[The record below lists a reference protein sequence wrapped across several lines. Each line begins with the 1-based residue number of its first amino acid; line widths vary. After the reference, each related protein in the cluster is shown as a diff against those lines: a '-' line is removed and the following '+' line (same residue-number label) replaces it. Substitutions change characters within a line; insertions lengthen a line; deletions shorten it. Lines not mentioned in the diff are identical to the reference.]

1 MKKTIKEFV
10 EAYKAKN
17 FMNTPQGEKNR
28 VEWIKKELDVKEYV
42 PFDEKQAIAQT
53 VLVSCSTISDGV
65 VAIDSIR
72 KYMLFTMAMLSMY
85 TNLESDE
92 DTSLSDSYDALCSC
106 QVGDGTMLDAII
118 KTFEIEYSRCN
129 DILNMMT
136 ADLLAENNI
145 EKQVG
150 KFLSN
155 LSEKVNKLGDG
166 LIDKLGDFNMDL
178 SQLDIDKLTSMI
190 DKIK

>member
-1 MKKTIKEFV
+1 MKITEFC
-10 EAYKAKN
+10 EAYKTKN
-17 FMNTPQGEKNR
+17 FMNTKQGIDER
-28 VEWIKKELDVKEYV
+28 IEWIKKELKTKEYI
-42 PFDEKQAIAQT
+42 PFDEKQAIART
-53 VLVSCSTISDGV
+53 VLASCSAISDGV
-65 VAIDSIR
+65 IIIDSIH
-72 KYMLFTMAMLSMY
+72 KYMLFTMAMLSTY
-85 TNLESDE
+85 TNLESSE
-92 DTSLSDSYDALCSC
+92 DMNLSDAYDALCSC
-106 QVGDGTMLDAII
+106 RVGDGTMLDAII

-155 LSEKVNKLGDG
+155 LSDKVNKFGDG

>member
-1 MKKTIKEFV
+1 MDIKTFV
-10 EAYKAKN
+10 ENYKAKT
-17 FMNTPQGEKNR
+17 FMSTPQGVQER
-28 VEWIKKELDVKEYV
+28 IEWIKKELNTKDYI
-42 PFDEKQAIAQT
+42 PFDEKQSIAQT
-53 VLVSCSTISDGV
+53 VLASCSIISDGV
-65 VAIDSIR
+65 IVVDSIR
-72 KYMLFTMAMLSMY
+72 KYMLFTMAMLSTY
-85 TNLESDE
+85 TNLESD
-92 DTSLSDSYDALCSC
+92 DSTSLSDTYDILCSC

-166 LIDKLGDFNMDL
+166 LIDKLEDFNMDL

>member
-1 MKKTIKEFV
+1 MKITEFC
-10 EAYKAKN
+10 EAYKTKN
-17 FMNTPQGEKNR
+17 FMNTKQGIDER
-28 VEWIKKELDVKEYV
+28 IEWIKKELKTKEYI
-42 PFDEKQAIAQT
+42 PFDEKQAIART
-53 VLVSCSTISDGV
+53 VLASCSAISDGV
-65 VAIDSIR
+65 IIIDSIH
-72 KYMLFTMAMLSMY
+72 KYMLFTMAMLSTY
-85 TNLESDE
+85 TNLESSE
-92 DTSLSDSYDALCSC
+92 DMNLSDAYDALCSC
-106 QVGDGTMLDAII
+106 RVGDGTMLDAII

-150 KFLSN
+150 KFLSR

-178 SQLDIDKLTSMI
+178 GQLDIDKLTSMI

>member
-1 MKKTIKEFV
+1 MKSIKEFV
-10 EAYKAKN
+10 ENYKAKN
-17 FMNTPQGEKNR
+17 FMNTPQGAQER
-28 VEWIKKELDVKEYV
+28 VEWIRKELDTKEYI

-53 VLVSCSTISDGV
+53 VLISCSSISDGV
-65 VAIDSIR
+65 IVIDSIR
-72 KYMLFTMAMLSMY
+72 KYMIFTMAMLSTY

-92 DTSLSDSYDALCSC
+92 DISLSDAYDALCSC

-155 LSEKVNKLGDG
+155 LSEKVNELGDG

>member
-1 MKKTIKEFV
+1 MSTIKEFCD
-10 EAYKAKN
+10 AYKAKN
-17 FMNTPQGEKNR
+17 FMNTPQGVQAR
-28 VEWIKKELDVKEYV
+28 VEWIKKELDTREYV

-53 VLVSCSTISDGV
+53 VLTSCSTISDGV
-65 VAIDSIR
+65 IAIDSIR
-72 KYMLFTMAMLSMY
+72 KYMLFTMAMLSTY

-92 DTSLSDSYDALCSC
+92 GVSLSESYDTLCSC

-155 LSEKVNKLGDG
+155 LSEKINKLGDG

>member
-1 MKKTIKEFV
+1 MNIKNFV
-10 EAYKAKN
+10 DAYKTQKFMIGKN
-17 FMNTPQGEKNR
+17 GIDER
-28 VEWIKKELDVKEYV
+28 SEWIKKELEVKEYI
-42 PFDEKQAIAQT
+42 PFVEKQAIAET
-53 VLVSCSTISDGV
+53 VLTTCAHMSDGV
-65 VAIDSIR
+65 ITIDSIQ
-72 KYMLFTMAMLSMY
+72 KYLLFTMSMLITY
-85 TNLESDE
+85 TNLESSE
-92 DTSLSDSYDALCSC
+92 DSNVFESYDALCSC
-106 QVGDGTMLDAII
+106 KVNDGTLLDAII
-118 KTFEIEYSRCN
+118 KTFEVEYSRCN

-155 LSEKVNKLGDG
+155 LSEKLNGLGDR

-178 SQLDIDKLTSMI
+178 GQLDIDKLTSMI

>member
-1 MKKTIKEFV
+1 MTIREFCD
-10 EAYKAKN
+10 AYKAKN
-17 FMNTPQGEKNR
+17 FMNTKQGIEER
-28 VEWIKKELDVKEYV
+28 IAWIKQELGTREYV

-53 VLVSCSTISDGV
+53 VLASCATISDGV
-65 VAIDSIR
+65 IAIDSIR
-72 KYMLFTMAMLSMY
+72 KYMLFTMAMLSTY

-92 DTSLSDSYDALCSC
+92 DASLSDSYDALCVC

-118 KTFEIEYSRCN
+118 KTFEVEYSRCN

-136 ADLLAENNI
+136 ADLLTENNI

-155 LSEKVNKLGDG
+155 LSEKINKLGDG
-166 LIDKLGDFNMDL
+166 LVDKLGDFNMDL
-178 SQLDIDKLTSMI
+178 SQLDIDKLTNMI
-190 DKIK
+190 DMIK

>member
-1 MKKTIKEFV
+1 MTILEFV
-10 EAYKAKN
+10 QNYKNKN
-17 FMNTPQGEKNR
+17 FMNTPQGVQER
-28 VEWIKKELDVKEYV
+28 IEWIRKELEVKEYI
-42 PFDEKQAIAQT
+42 PFNEKQAIAQT
-53 VLVSCSTISDGV
+53 VLTSCATISDGV
-65 VAIDSIR
+65 IVIDSIH
-72 KYMLFTMAMLSMY
+72 KYMLFTMAMLSTY

-92 DTSLSDSYDALCSC
+92 NASLSDAYDALCSHK
-106 QVGDGTMLDAII
+106 VGDGTMLDAII

-155 LSEKVNKLGDG
+155 LSEKINKLGDG
-166 LIDKLGDFNMDL
+166 LIDRLGDFNMDL

>member
-1 MKKTIKEFV
+1 MTIREFCD
-10 EAYKAKN
+10 AYKAKN
-17 FMNTPQGEKNR
+17 FMNTKQG
-28 VEWIKKELDVKEYV
+28 VEERIAWIKQELETREYV
-42 PFDEKQAIAQT
+42 PFEEKQAIAQT
-53 VLVSCSTISDGV
+53 VLASCTTISDGV

-72 KYMLFTMAMLSMY
+72 KYMLFTMAMLSTY

-92 DTSLSDSYDALCSC
+92 DASLSDSYDALCMC
-106 QVGDGTMLDAII
+106 QGGDGTMLDAII
-118 KTFEIEYSRCN
+118 KTFEVEYSRCN

-136 ADLLAENNI
+136 ADLLAANNI

-155 LSEKVNKLGDG
+155 LSEKINKLGDG

-178 SQLDIDKLTSMI
+178 SQLDIDKLTNMI
-190 DKIK
+190 DMIK

>member
-1 MKKTIKEFV
+1 MTIKEFV
-10 EAYKAKN
+10 QTYKAKN
-17 FMNTPQGEKNR
+17 FMNTKQGVEER
-28 VEWIKKELDVKEYV
+28 VEWLRRELGVKEYI

-53 VLVSCSTISDGV
+53 VLASCSTISDGV
-65 VAIDSIR
+65 ITIDSIR
-72 KYMLFTMAMLSMY
+72 KYMLFTMAMLSTY

-92 DTSLSDSYDALCSC
+92 DTSLSDVYDLLCSC
-106 QVGDGTMLDAII
+106 QIGEGTMLDAII

-155 LSEKVNKLGDG
+155 LSEKINKLGDG
-166 LIDKLGDFNMDL
+166 LINKLGDFNMDL
-178 SQLDIDKLTSMI
+178 SQLDIDKLTNMI

>member
-1 MKKTIKEFV
+1 MTILEFV
-10 EAYKAKN
+10 QNYKNKN
-17 FMNTPQGEKNR
+17 FMNTPQGVQER
-28 VEWIKKELDVKEYV
+28 IEWIRKELEVKEYI
-42 PFDEKQAIAQT
+42 PFNEKQAIAQT
-53 VLVSCSTISDGV
+53 VLTSCATISDGV
-65 VAIDSIR
+65 IVIDSIH
-72 KYMLFTMAMLSMY
+72 KYMLFTMAMLSTY

-92 DTSLSDSYDALCSC
+92 NASLSGAYDALCSHK
-106 QVGDGTMLDAII
+106 VGDGTMLDAII
-118 KTFEIEYSRCN
+118 KTFEVEYSRCN

-155 LSEKVNKLGDG
+155 LSEKINKFGDG
-166 LIDKLGDFNMDL
+166 LINKLGDFNMDL

-190 DKIK
+190 DIIK

>member
-1 MKKTIKEFV
+1 MTIKEFV
-10 EAYKAKN
+10 ETYKAKN
-17 FMNTPQGEKNR
+17 FMNTKQG
-28 VEWIKKELDVKEYV
+28 VEERIEWLRRELDVKEYI

-53 VLVSCSTISDGV
+53 VLASCSTISDGV
-65 VAIDSIR
+65 ITIDSIR
-72 KYMLFTMAMLSMY
+72 KYMLFTMAMLSTY

-92 DTSLSDSYDALCSC
+92 DTSLSDVYDLLCSC
-106 QVGDGTMLDAII
+106 QIGEGTMLDAII

-155 LSEKVNKLGDG
+155 LSEKINKLGDG
-166 LIDKLGDFNMDL
+166 LINKLGDFNMDL
-178 SQLDIDKLTSMI
+178 SQLDIDKLTNMI

>member
-1 MKKTIKEFV
+1 MTIREFC
-10 EAYKAKN
+10 EAYKTKN
-17 FMNTPQGEKNR
+17 FMNTQQG
-28 VEWIKKELDVKEYV
+28 VEERIAWIKQKLGTREYV
-42 PFDEKQAIAQT
+42 PFEEKQAIAQT
-53 VLVSCSTISDGV
+53 VLASCATISDGV
-65 VAIDSIR
+65 IAIDSIR
-72 KYMLFTMAMLSMY
+72 KYMLFTMAMLSTY

-92 DTSLSDSYDALCSC
+92 DASLSDSYDALCVC

-155 LSEKVNKLGDG
+155 LSEKVNTLGDG
-166 LIDKLGDFNMDL
+166 LLDKLGDFNMDL
-178 SQLDIDKLTSMI
+178 SQLDIDKLMNMI
-190 DKIK
+190 EKVK